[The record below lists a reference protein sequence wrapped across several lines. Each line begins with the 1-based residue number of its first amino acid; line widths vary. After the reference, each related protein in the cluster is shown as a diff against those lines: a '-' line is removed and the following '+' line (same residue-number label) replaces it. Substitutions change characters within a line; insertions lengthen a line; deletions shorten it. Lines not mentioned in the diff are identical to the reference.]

1 MKLTLPG
8 ETFWRHALTLRGSV
22 TSRVL
27 SRTLFFAL
35 SGAAVAL
42 LHQHLP
48 QVAFDPA
55 PFASLGVVLGLLL
68 VFRSSAG
75 YNRWWEARVLWG
87 SITNESRN
95 LLVSARAYGPR
106 DPAWQR
112 AFAAWIAAFAPA
124 SRCSLRRQRTH
135 PALEAL
141 LGPDAAAALASA
153 PHMPSHVSE
162 QLAALL
168 HQARAHGLDGFAF
181 DQLDHERARLI
192 EHIGGCER
200 ILATPIPH
208 VVEVMTRRFL
218 TMYLLAL
225 PFGFVDPMRWF
236 TPLLVAFVAYPILSL
251 EQIGAELQNPFV
263 PTSLSHLPLD
273 ALCEALQGEIMATA
287 ARPQP
292 LTGTA
297 MARPLDPC
305 DAS

>member
-1 MKLTLPG
+1 
-8 ETFWRHALTLRGSV
+8 V

-218 TMYLLAL
+218 TMYLLAAKRQSSRG
-225 PFGFVDPMRWF
+225 PR
-236 TPLLVAFVAYPILSL
+236 
-251 EQIGAELQNPFV
+251 AELGASPGVNPGATFQKARIRG
-263 PTSLSHLPLD
+263 PRAFH
-273 ALCEALQGEIMATA
+273 ATA
-287 ARPQP
+287 TSPALAGL
-292 LTGTA
+292 LTG
-297 MARPLDPC
+297 
-305 DAS
+305 

>member
-1 MKLTLPG
+1 MKLPLPG
-8 ETFWRHALTLRGSV
+8 ATFWRHALTLRGAV

-27 SRTLFFAL
+27 SRTLFFGL

-42 LHQHLP
+42 LHRRAP

-87 SITNESRN
+87 SITNQSRN
-95 LLVSARAYGPR
+95 LLISARAYGPR
-106 DPAWQR
+106 DLAWQQ
-112 AFAAWIAAFAPA
+112 AFARWVAAFAPA
-124 SRCSLRRQRTH
+124 SRCSLRRQRAH

-141 LGPDAAAALASA
+141 LGPDDAAALASA

-168 HQARAHGLDGFAF
+168 HAARARGLDGFAF
-181 DQLDHERARLI
+181 DQLDHERAQLM

-218 TMYLLAL
+218 TMYLLVL
-225 PFGFVDPMRWF
+225 PFGFVGPMRWL
-236 TPLLVAFVAYPILSL
+236 TPLLVVFVAYPILSL

-273 ALCEALQGEIMATA
+273 ALCEALQGELMATA
-287 ARPQP
+287 ARPH
-292 LTGTA
+292 TVTA
-297 MARPLDPC
+297 AAAWHPPC
-305 DAS
+305 PHEAL